1 MGFKVC
7 SLYALL
13 GYLPIWW
20 KIYVFIKPFTGEC
33 SERTSLKMNKK
44 HQYSPAKL
52 SKSNLWLHFMLIEI

>member
-1 MGFKVC
+1 MPCLAIFQFGGK
-7 SLYALL
+7 
-13 GYLPIWW
+13 
-20 KIYVFIKPFTGEC
+20 YVFIKSFTGEC